1 MLTGYAPPGWL
12 LKAHPN
18 PRPNLD
24 LKLNPNRISD
34 PDPDPDPNPDQVCF
48 LEVGPARAPL
58 ARYLPILM
66 PFYLRCVRHLP
77 YTFLPTYR
85 GLRLLWQPLRMA
97 SRRRGG
103 SGSHG
108 PGLPAAN
115 PDPNL
120 TTLNPI
126 TPTLTLTLA
135 LNPWTRRASRSP
147 ADRGTVATV
156 RCLVDVGRY
165 RTAPACRR
173 SPRPQQVGAPSPAR
187 RCVTLVVL
195 LIRFL
200 FRWLRAC
207 LCFIQ

>member
-1 MLTGYAPPGWL
+1 VLTGYAPPGWL

-77 YTFLPTYR
+77 NTFLSGY
-85 GLRLLWQPLRMA
+85 LLTGA
-97 SRRRGG
+97 FDYC
-103 SGSHG
+103 GSHCVWH
-108 PGLPAAN
+108 LAVVAAVVIM
-115 PDPNL
+115 DQACQQL
-120 TTLNPI
+120 TLTL
-126 TPTLTLTLA
+126 TPTLTLTRTRTLT
-135 LNPWTRRASRSP
+135 LTSSTRRASRSL

-156 RCLVDVGRY
+156 RCLVDVGSY
-165 RTAPACRR
+165 
-173 SPRPQQVGAPSPAR
+173 
-187 RCVTLVVL
+187 
-195 LIRFL
+195 I
-200 FRWLRAC
+200 
-207 LCFIQ
+207 